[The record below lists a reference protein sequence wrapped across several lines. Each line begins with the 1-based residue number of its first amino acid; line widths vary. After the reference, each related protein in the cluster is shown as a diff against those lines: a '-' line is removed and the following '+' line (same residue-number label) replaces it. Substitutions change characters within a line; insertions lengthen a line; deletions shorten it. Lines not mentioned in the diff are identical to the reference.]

1 MPWSMLAQ
9 DPKELNG
16 QAYSLFDLVGIRTCL
31 AEKVLTILILNEKH
45 IRTYRAKQHFDNDN
59 DDFCMCWWWSKTKKL
74 PEWLSGGKIYARC
87 WDFDILS
94 PLIYYILLLE

>member
-9 DPKELNG
+9 DPKELNS

-59 DDFCMCWWWSKTKKL
+59 DDFLCVLVVVQDKETSRVVERRQDLCS
-74 PEWLSGGKIYARC
+74 
-87 WDFDILS
+87 
-94 PLIYYILLLE
+94 LLGF